1 MAQIKHLFI
10 ISGEPSGDLNAAG
23 LVVEILKINPK
34 INISGVGG
42 VHLRKTGSEI
52 LYDIKELAVIGF
64 FDVLR
69 KLPQFLSLKN
79 LILQKIESSRPDAII
94 LVDFSGFNLR
104 LARAINKK
112 IPVIYYVSPQ
122 VWASR
127 KGRVNT
133 IKDYVSKMFVL
144 FKFEEE
150 FYKKYGVAA
159 DFVGHPLLETAVPSM
174 AKKEF
179 LSSLKLSDTKT
190 TIALLPG
197 SRRQEIENILPLML
211 KTALLLDKEMGG
223 LQFIIAKSS
232 ALGWEIYNH
241 KVEGLD
247 LALKIVEGKT
257 CDCLNAADFSLI
269 ASGTATLEATI
280 MQKPFAVIYKM
291 GLLNYLLY
299 LPQVK
304 IPYIGLANIIAG
316 KKIVPEF
323 IQFRARPTEIARKVL
338 GLLKSPQELVRMREN
353 LSLAASSLG
362 EKGAAHRAAKKILDF
377 LNNN

>member
-1 MAQIKHLFI
+1 M
-10 ISGEPSGDLNAAG
+10 NAAG
-23 LVVEILKINPK
+23 LITEILKIDPK

-42 VHLRKTGSEI
+42 AHLRKTGSEI
-52 LYDIKELAVIGF
+52 ICDIKELAVIGF

-69 KLPQFLSLKN
+69 KLPQFLSLKK
-79 LILQKIESSRPDAII
+79 LILQKIESSRPEAII

-127 KGRVNT
+127 KGRIKT
-133 IKDYVSKMFVL
+133 IRDYVSRMIVL

-159 DFVGHPLLETAVPSM
+159 DFVGHPLVEIAVPSM
-174 AKKEF
+174 TKKEF
-179 LSSLKLSDTKT
+179 LCGLKFSEDKT

-211 KTALLLDKEMGG
+211 KTALLLNKEIAE
-223 LQFIIAKSS
+223 LQFIIAKSP
-232 ALGWEIYNH
+232 ALDWEIYNR
-241 KVEGLD
+241 KVRRLG

-257 CDCLNAADFSLI
+257 CDCLNAADFSLV

-323 IQFRARPTEIARKVL
+323 IQFGARPTEIARRVL
-338 GLLKSPQELVRMREN
+338 GLLKNPQELVRMRED

-362 EKGAAHRAAKKILDF
+362 EKGAAGRAAKKILDF
-377 LNNN
+377 LK